1 MASLIA
7 FYEVALNLCIFL
19 SRIETFMYG
28 ISFAP
33 SKAIGLLLSTT
44 GHSQTNGFLDF
55 TRQRALARFGLRA
68 ALRRMRVTKALGLT
82 LEREGVRGSFST
94 LGCTVNYLKVK
105 KSGITERVVVPL
117 TRLEIRCI
125 VKDLSFRFSP
135 VTL

>member
-44 GHSQTNGFLDF
+44 GHSQTNGFLYF

-82 LEREGVRGSFST
+82 RGRFAPLRVNRHNDTHWGLRGAFTSSAAWFASSVSYEQPNFSVTLFFPVR
-94 LGCTVNYLKVK
+94 
-105 KSGITERVVVPL
+105 ERV
-117 TRLEIRCI
+117 R
-125 VKDLSFRFSP
+125 
-135 VTL
+135 